1 MEISKFLS
9 VCKLF
14 NCSSNLVTIRIKI
27 KHLDE
32 IVNEIGE
39 QTESSIV
46 DVDYSYV
53 YLPSHNH
60 RSFYFFLKFTFCL
73 MLRISQNLRWLG
85 RRLTPLGSLQYSL
98 RPNVAGKGM

>member
-32 IVNEIGE
+32 IVDEIGE

-46 DVDYSYV
+46 DV
-53 YLPSHNH
+53 N
-60 RSFYFFLKFTFCL
+60 
-73 MLRISQNLRWLG
+73 
-85 RRLTPLGSLQYSL
+85 YSL
-98 RPNVAGKGM
+98 RLPA